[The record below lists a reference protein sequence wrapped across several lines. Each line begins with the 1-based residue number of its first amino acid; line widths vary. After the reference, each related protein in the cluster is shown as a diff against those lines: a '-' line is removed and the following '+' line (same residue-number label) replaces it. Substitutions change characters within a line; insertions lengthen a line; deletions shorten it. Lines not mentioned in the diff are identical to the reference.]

1 MMKSLDCVQGPVHD
15 RRASEDRRLTPTPL
29 VSRFLLRGAR
39 RAGRRAEEQAHVYVD
54 RPGRWAAGAFVALLA
69 LSVVDADLTLRALSD
84 GGDEANP
91 IMRATLAL
99 GSSAFVIL
107 KLAAMSLCA
116 AFLCLHRKWALA
128 RAGLWI
134 ALAAYVLVLLY
145 HLYGQLAL
153 A

>member
-1 MMKSLDCVQGPVHD
+1 MKSIDSVQGPIHD
-15 RRASEDRRLTPTPL
+15 RRASQDRRLTPTRL

-54 RPGRWAAGAFVALLA
+54 RPGRWAAGAFFALLA
-69 LSVVDADLTLRALSD
+69 LCVVDAYLTLRMLSD

-91 IMRATLAL
+91 VMRATLAL
-99 GSSAFVIL
+99 GSSGFVIL
-107 KLAAMSLCA
+107 KLAATFLCA
-116 AFLCLHRKWALA
+116 SFLCLHRNWALA

-145 HLYGQLAL
+145 HTYGQIAP